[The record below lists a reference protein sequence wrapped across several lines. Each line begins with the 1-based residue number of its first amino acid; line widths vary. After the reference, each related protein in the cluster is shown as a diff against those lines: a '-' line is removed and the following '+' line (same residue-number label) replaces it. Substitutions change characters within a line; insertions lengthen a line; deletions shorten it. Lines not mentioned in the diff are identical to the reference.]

1 MPTSV
6 SPSDLTVTISTAIT
20 LNGQTINSENILTVD
35 DVDAFDKRIMTIPF
49 ASEVVVIG
57 FGAAVAQ
64 GTFIT
69 GNLKYLQI
77 TNLDTLNFVRIRVKK
92 AGSQTFDVKLE
103 AGKSFILGNT
113 KESVSATAVAFS
125 AFVDADSINMQ
136 ADTAAVDIEYIVASS
151 S

>member
-1 MPTSV
+1 MPTSIT
-6 SPSDLTVTISTAIT
+6 PADLTVTISTAIT

-35 DVDAFDKRIMTIPF
+35 DVVSYDKRIMTIPF

-69 GNLKYLQI
+69 GDLKYLQI

-92 AGSQTFDVKLE
+92 NGAQTFDIKLD
-103 AGKSFILGNT
+103 AGKTFILGNS
-113 KESVSATAVAFS
+113 KESVSATAAAFS

-136 ADTAAVDIEYIVASS
+136 ADTADVDIEYVVAST
-151 S
+151 